1 MKKYLTDLKS
11 LPMGKANEFVKLF
24 NDVDYKFFK
33 EDKKIPL
40 KVSFVE
46 KNDEIDRST
55 LYSFDGPLQLL
66 HEDVANLEF
75 LGKSATDPKY
85 CLVIVDLFSSKK
97 YVYPNGVEEI
107 HSR

>member
-1 MKKYLTDLKS
+1 
-11 LPMGKANEFVKLF
+11 MGKANEFVKLL

-75 LGKSATDPKY
+75 L
-85 CLVIVDLFSSKK
+85 
-97 YVYPNGVEEI
+97 
-107 HSR
+107 

>member
-75 LGKSATDPKY
+75 LWKSATDPKY
-85 CLVIVDLFSSKK
+85 CLVIVDLFS
-97 YVYPNGVEEI
+97 
-107 HSR
+107 